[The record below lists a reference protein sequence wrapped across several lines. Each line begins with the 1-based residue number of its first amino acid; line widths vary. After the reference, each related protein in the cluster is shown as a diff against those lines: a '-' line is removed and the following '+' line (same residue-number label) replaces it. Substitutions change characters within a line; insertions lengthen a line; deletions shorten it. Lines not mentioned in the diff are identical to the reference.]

1 VGVSFGLNT
10 STITAVAAAT
20 AAYYFVGSTTGATF
34 ADKYFDWFRTVWG
47 PNEVQ
52 PRRLFAAFLA
62 GLALICGATALI
74 GAVPTRL
81 FGHDIFFLLD
91 NGWRVINGQRPH
103 LDYYSPW
110 GPVTFL
116 VTAAGLVISGYSV
129 DGTGYG
135 NALVAFIMGS
145 WTFYVAKDRLTP
157 PLRLLLSFLLAVLV
171 AAPYPL
177 GYSPFLSTHAMV
189 YNRYGY
195 ALLGVIVLE
204 TFRPSGGNG
213 RDARA
218 EWIGGISTG
227 VALSLTLFLKASFFL
242 VAVAVVVILS
252 AFFRRFAIRRLAGLC
267 LGGFFAALGMLAYL
281 HFDAL
286 AMLSDLRMA
295 AGARA
300 ESLDPRTPL
309 FNFLN
314 HAGFL
319 LAVLG
324 FCKATAVVLDNRIPP
339 WSAWRLPLA
348 GTFFFFVD
356 IALMSSNQQSDGFP
370 ICAVFAIMV
379 LSKLMEVRQ
388 AIPVQQEPSRRWYA
402 AALCLGPL
410 LCAPLFVSDL
420 AGIGYGLWNKARPSP
435 STVLRFTTP
444 NLKPL
449 LLYQPDGY
457 STRSNGSVYTTY
469 VNDGVALLERETRPE
484 EKILTMDMVNPF
496 PYVMQRR
503 PPRGGIAAMA
513 YHYTLGD
520 DHRPSDDAYFGDA
533 DIVMVPKRPSS
544 EDMYY
549 EDFWKAYEPGLRQK
563 FKLVAE
569 SNWWRMYRRT

>member
-1 VGVSFGLNT
+1 MMRLKMNDLLRDT
-10 STITAVAAAT
+10 NA
-20 AAYYFVGSTTGATF
+20 GARRAL
-34 ADKYFDWFRTVWG
+34 ADRYFDWFRTVWG
-47 PNEVQ
+47 ASEVP
-52 PRRLFAAFLA
+52 PRWLFAVFLA
-62 GLALICGATALI
+62 GLALICGATALM

-91 NGWRVINGQRPH
+91 NGWRVVNGQRPH

-116 VTAAGLVISGYSV
+116 VTAAGLMISGNTV
-129 DGTGYG
+129 DGVGYG
-135 NALVAFIMGS
+135 NALVASLIGS
-145 WTFYVAKDRLTP
+145 WTFYVAKNRLTP
-157 PLRLLLSFLLAVLV
+157 PLRVVLSFFLAVLV

-177 GYSPFLSTHAMV
+177 GYSPFLSSHAMV

-195 ALLGVIVLE
+195 ALLGLIVLE
-204 TFRPSGGNG
+204 TFGSSGNG
-213 RDARA
+213 RDARE

-227 VALSLTLFLKASFFL
+227 VALSLTLFLKVSFFL
-242 VAVAVVVILS
+242 VAAAVVVILS
-252 AFFRRFAIRRLAGLC
+252 AFFRRLAIKRIAGLC
-267 LGGFFAALGMLAYL
+267 LGALFAALGMLAYL
-281 HFDAL
+281 HFDAG
-286 AMLSDLRMA
+286 AMLNDLRMA

-309 FNFLN
+309 YNFVN

-319 LAVLG
+319 LGVLA
-324 FCKATAVVLDNRIPP
+324 FCKATAVVLGNRVPP
-339 WSAWRLPLA
+339 WSEWRLPLA

-356 IALMSSNQQSDGFP
+356 IALMSSNMQFDGFP

-379 LSKLMEVRQ
+379 LSKIMEVPE
-388 AIPVQQEPSRRWYA
+388 AIPAEREPSARWYA
-402 AALCLGPL
+402 AALCIGPL
-410 LCAPLFVSDL
+410 LFAPLFLSDL
-420 AGIGYGLWNKARPSP
+420 TAIGYGLWDKAQPSP
-435 STVLRFTTP
+435 STVLRFTTS

-449 LLYQPDGY
+449 LLYQSDGY
-457 STRSNGSVYTTY
+457 STRSNGSAYTTY

-484 EKILTMDMVNPF
+484 EKILTMDMVDPF
-496 PYVMQRR
+496 PYAMERR
-503 PPRGGIAAMA
+503 PPRGGVAAMA

-520 DHRPSDDAYFGDA
+520 GHRPSDDAYFGDA
-533 DIVMVPKRPSS
+533 DIVMVPKRPAA

-549 EDFWKAYEPGLRQK
+549 KDFWKAYEPGLRRR

>member
-1 VGVSFGLNT
+1 MMRLKMSVLLRNT
-10 STITAVAAAT
+10 DAL
-20 AAYYFVGSTTGATF
+20 
-34 ADKYFDWFRTVWG
+34 ADKYFDWFRSAWG
-47 PNEVQ
+47 ANEVR
-52 PRRLFAAFLA
+52 PRRLFAAFFA
-62 GLALICGATALI
+62 GLALICGATALM

-116 VTAAGLVISGYSV
+116 VTAAGLMISGYSV
-129 DGTGYG
+129 NGIGYG
-135 NALVAFIMGS
+135 NALAAFIVGT
-145 WTFYVAKDRLTP
+145 WTFYIAKNRLTP
-157 PLRLLLSFLLAVLV
+157 PLRLLLSFFLTVLV
-171 AAPYPL
+171 AAPYAL
-177 GYSPFLSTHAMV
+177 STSPFLSSHAMV

-195 ALLGVIVLE
+195 ALLGLIVVE
-204 TFRPSGGNG
+204 TFLSSGGNG
-213 RDARA
+213 RDGR
-218 EWIGGISTG
+218 EDWIDGISTG
-227 VALSLTLFLKASFFL
+227 VALSLTLFLKASYFL
-242 VAVAVVVILS
+242 VAVAAVVILS
-252 AFFRRFAIRRLAGLC
+252 AFFRRLAIQRIAGLC
-267 LGGFFAALGMLAYL
+267 LGGLFAALGMLAYL

-300 ESLDPRTPL
+300 QTLDPRTPL

-319 LAVLG
+319 LGVLV
-324 FCKATAVVLDNRIPP
+324 FCKATAVVLGNRVPQ
-339 WSAWRLPLA
+339 WSGWRLPLA

-356 IALMSSNQQSDGFP
+356 IALMSSNAQIGGFP

-379 LSKLMEVRQ
+379 LSKIMEVRQ
-388 AIPVQQEPSRRWYA
+388 AIPVQQEPSVRWYA
-402 AALCLGPL
+402 AALCIGPL
-410 LCAPLFVSDL
+410 LCAPLFASDL
-420 AGIGYGLWNKARPSP
+420 AGIGYGLWSKVRPSR

-449 LLYQPDGY
+449 LLYQTDGY
-457 STRSNGSVYTTY
+457 ATRSNGSVYTTY
-469 VNDGVALLERETRPE
+469 VNDGVALLERETRPN

-496 PYVMQRR
+496 PYVMERR

-520 DHRPSDDAYFGDA
+520 GHRPSDDAYFGDA
-533 DIVMVPKRPSS
+533 DIVMVPKRPAS

-549 EDFWKAYEPGLRQK
+549 KDFWKAYEPGLRQG

-569 SNWWRMYRRT
+569 SNWWLMYRRT

>member
-1 VGVSFGLNT
+1 MLRLKMSALLRD
-10 STITAVAAAT
+10 T
-20 AAYYFVGSTTGATF
+20 AAGTRPALASL
-34 ADKYFDWFRTVWG
+34 YFDWFRTGWG
-47 PNEVQ
+47 ANEVR
-52 PRRLFAAFLA
+52 PRRLFAAFFA
-62 GLALICGATALI
+62 GLALICGATVLI
-74 GAVPTRL
+74 GAVPTRV

-116 VTAAGLVISGYSV
+116 ITAAGLTISGNSV
-129 DGTGYG
+129 NGIGYG
-135 NALVAFIMGS
+135 NALAAFIMGS
-145 WTFYVAKDRLTP
+145 WTFYVAKNRLTP
-157 PLRLLLSFLLAVLV
+157 SLRLVLSFFLAVLV

-177 GYSPFLSTHAMV
+177 GYSPFLSSHAMV

-204 TFRPSGGNG
+204 TFRSSGGSG
-213 RDARA
+213 QDARE

-252 AFFRRFAIRRLAGLC
+252 ASFQRLAIRRIAGLC
-267 LGGFFAALGMLAYL
+267 LGSFFAALAMLAYL

-300 ESLDPRTPL
+300 ESLDPQIPL
-309 FNFLN
+309 LNVLN
-314 HAGFL
+314 HVGFL
-319 LAVLG
+319 LGVLA
-324 FCKATAVVLDNRIPP
+324 FCKATAVVLGNRVPA
-339 WSAWRLPLA
+339 WSGWRLLLA

-356 IALMSSNQQSDGFP
+356 IALMSSNWQFDGFP
-370 ICAVFAIMV
+370 ICAVFAVMV
-379 LSKLMEVRQ
+379 LSKIMEVRK
-388 AIPVQQEPSRRWYA
+388 AIPVQQQPPLRWYA
-402 AALCLGPL
+402 AALCIGPL

-420 AGIGYGLWNKARPSP
+420 AGLGFGLWNKARPSS
-435 STVLRFTTP
+435 STVMRFTAP

-449 LLYQPDGY
+449 LLYQTEGY
-457 STRSNGSVYTTY
+457 STRSNGSAYTTY
-469 VNDGVALLERETRPE
+469 VNDGVALLERETRPK

-496 PYVMQRR
+496 PYVMERR
-503 PPRGGIAAMA
+503 PPTGGIAAMA

-520 DHRPSDDAYFGDA
+520 GHRPSDDAYFGDA
-533 DIVMVPKRPSS
+533 DIVMVPKRPAQV
-544 EDMYY
+544 DMYY
-549 EDFWKAYEPGLRQK
+549 RDFLKAYEPGLRQR

-569 SNWWRMYRRT
+569 SDWWRMYRRT

>member
-1 VGVSFGLNT
+1 MSALLRDTRAGARALADIYFG
-10 STITAVAAAT
+10 
-20 AAYYFVGSTTGATF
+20 
-34 ADKYFDWFRTVWG
+34 WFHTVWG
-47 PNEVQ
+47 ANEVR
-52 PRRLFAAFLA
+52 PRRLFAAFFS
-62 GLALICGATALI
+62 GLALICGATALM

-103 LDYYSPW
+103 WDYYSPW

-116 VTAAGLVISGYSV
+116 ITAAGLAISGYSV
-129 DGTGYG
+129 DGIGYG
-135 NALVAFIMGS
+135 NALAALIMGS
-145 WTFYVAKDRLTP
+145 WAFYVAKDRLTP
-157 PLRLLLSFLLAVLV
+157 PLRLLLGFFLAVLV
-171 AAPYPL
+171 ATPYPL
-177 GYSPFLSTHAMV
+177 GFSPFLSSHAMV

-195 ALLGVIVLE
+195 ALMGLIVIE
-204 TFRPSGGNG
+204 TFLFSSGGNR
-213 RDARA
+213 RDAR
-218 EWIGGISTG
+218 EDLISGISTG
-227 VALSLTLFLKASFFL
+227 VALCLTLFLKASFFL

-252 AFFRRFAIRRLAGLC
+252 AFFRRLAIRRVAGLFF
-267 LGGFFAALGMLAYL
+267 GGFVAALGLLAYL

-314 HAGFL
+314 HAAFL
-319 LAVLG
+319 LGVLA
-324 FCKATAVVLDNRIPP
+324 FCKATAVVLGDRVPP
-339 WSAWRLPLA
+339 WSGWRLPLA
-348 GTFFFFVD
+348 GAFFFFVD
-356 IALMSSNQQSDGFP
+356 IALMSSNAQIDGFP
-370 ICAVFAIMV
+370 ICTVFVIMA
-379 LSKLMEVRQ
+379 LSKIMEVRQ
-388 AIPVQQEPSRRWYA
+388 AIPVQQEPSARWYA
-402 AALCLGPL
+402 AALCIGPL

-420 AGIGYGLWNKARPSP
+420 AGLGYGLWNKAQPTP

-449 LLYQPDGY
+449 LLYQTDGY
-457 STRSNGSVYTTY
+457 STRGNGSVYTTY

-496 PYVMQRR
+496 PYAMERL

-520 DHRPSDDAYFGDA
+520 SHRPSDDAYFGDA
-533 DIVMVPKRPSS
+533 DIVMVPKRPAS

-549 EDFWKAYEPGLRQK
+549 MDFWKAYEPGLRQR
-563 FKLVAE
+563 FHLVAE
-569 SNWWRMYRRT
+569 SNWWRMYRRI